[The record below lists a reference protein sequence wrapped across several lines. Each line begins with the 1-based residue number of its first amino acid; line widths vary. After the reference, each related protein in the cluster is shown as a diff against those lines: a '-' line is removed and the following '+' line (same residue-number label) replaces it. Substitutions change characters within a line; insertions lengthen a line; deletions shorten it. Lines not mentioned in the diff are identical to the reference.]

1 MSWQPC
7 IRIGAVTLKCPLK
20 VVVPPLALVIEPR
33 LQCLRA
39 AHFTWLKLFAL
50 TLSAKNLNAV
60 VKFVATLVIFCQL
73 SKFTQKTTNFLA
85 LFA

>member
-50 TLSAKNLNAV
+50 TLSAKNLNAA
-60 VKFVATLVIFCQL
+60 VKR
-73 SKFTQKTTNFLA
+73 NPRGFLPA
-85 LFA
+85 E

>member
-20 VVVPPLALVIEPR
+20 VVVPPFALVIEPR

-39 AHFTWLKLFAL
+39 AHFTWLKLFAS
-50 TLSAKNLNAV
+50 TLSAKNLNAE
-60 VKFVATLVIFCQL
+60 VKFVATLVICSQL
-73 SKFTQKTTNFLA
+73 CKFIQKTTHFLA
-85 LFA
+85 